1 MQKRLN
7 ELETDF
13 DTNLQCGLSAS
24 KVEQNREKY
33 GKNALQE
40 KKKTP
45 MILKFLAEF
54 KDPLILILIAAAII
68 SVIVDPHEWIESLYS
83 LTLF

>member
-40 KKKTP
+40 KKKSKKT
-45 MILKFLAEF
+45 
-54 KDPLILILIAAAII
+54 
-68 SVIVDPHEWIESLYS
+68 ESS
-83 LTLF
+83 SFPGR